1 MCCTASVIKHGHD
14 IDQLRGK
21 VATAATHEVRKHAAA
36 AAQAV
41 SAAREATMEL
51 DKVSYSLHFQ
61 GLVFATKLQCSNY
74 QGRTSPWLMTADAQ
88 RYC

>member
-1 MCCTASVIKHGHD
+1 MFACVVILNTASVIKHGHD

-41 SAAREATMEL
+41 AAAREATMEL
-51 DKVSYSLHFQ
+51 DKVAIRYSFKNWYL
-61 GLVFATKLQCSNY
+61 LQSVRPNTRLQLC
-74 QGRTSPWLMTADAQ
+74 Q
-88 RYC
+88 R